1 MFDLFAHIEED
12 FSLLDRRAIFA
23 LVYTAIGLTCIYY
36 LKNSEYLDA
45 MAAMLGVSSWA
56 HAIERSDSNNL
67 RLLGYWVGVS
77 MLFYFVL
84 PAAFLKFVLKKKL
97 ADYGLNFRIEEG
109 FWKLLL
115 QCALV
120 MLPLVYLMSMTSGF
134 SARYP
139 FLKVYDGSPY
149 LSPTL
154 AIWEAIYFLQF
165 FGLEFFFRGFL
176 LHSLKPS
183 LGSYSIFAMMVP
195 YCMIHWG
202 KPMPETFAAI
212 FAGIFLGFLSYRNGN
227 IWMGLALHCFVAL
240 SMDVMALF
248 NKGLLF

>member
-1 MFDLFAHIEED
+1 MFDLVANIEED
-12 FSLLDRRAIFA
+12 FSLLDRRALFA

-36 LKNSEYLDA
+36 LKNTEYLDA
-45 MAAMLGVSSWA
+45 MASLLGLNSWA
-56 HAIERSDSNNL
+56 HAIERSDVSNL
-67 RLLGYWVGVS
+67 RLLGYWVGISVF
-77 MLFYFVL
+77 FYFVV
-84 PAAFLKFVLKKKL
+84 PALVLKFVLKKRL
-97 ADYGLNFRIEEG
+97 RDYGLNFHLEKG
-109 FWKLLL
+109 FWKLLV
-115 QCALV
+115 QCILV

-134 SARYP
+134 TARYP
-139 FLKVYDGSPY
+139 FLRVYDGSPY
-149 LSPTL
+149 LGSTL
-154 AIWEAIYFLQF
+154 LIWESIYFLQF

-183 LGSYSIFAMMVP
+183 VGGYSIFAMMVP

-227 IWMGLALHCFVAL
+227 IWMGMALHCSVAL

>member
-1 MFDLFAHIEED
+1 MFDLFAKIEED

-23 LVYTAIGLTCIYY
+23 LIYTAIGLTCIYY
-36 LKNSEYLDA
+36 LKNAEYLDA
-45 MAAMLGVSSWA
+45 VASMFGVSSWA
-56 HAIERSDSNNL
+56 RGIEHSDSNNL

-77 MLFYFVL
+77 MLFYFVV
-84 PAAFLKFVLKKKL
+84 PAIFLKFVFKGNFT
-97 ADYGLNFRIEEG
+97 DYGLSFKIEEG

-115 QCALV
+115 QCVLV
-120 MLPLVYLMSMTSGF
+120 MLPLVYLMSMTAGF

-149 LSPTL
+149 LSSTL
-154 AIWEAIYFLQF
+154 LIWEVIYFIQF

-202 KPMPETFAAI
+202 KPMPEAFAAI
-212 FAGIFLGFLSYRNGN
+212 FAGMFLGFLSYRNGN

-248 NKGLLF
+248 NKGSLF